1 MKKYEKQPHNQ
12 DEVDEIVDALV
23 ADPTRANDVKAI
35 LRHKI
40 SAPDIVRMVA
50 PKAAN
55 AKSVVTD
62 EDLDDDIW
70 DNVPI

>member
-1 MKKYEKQPHNQ
+1 MKKYMKQPHSK

-50 PKAAN
+50 PKSRI
-55 AKSVVTD
+55 AKVAVTD
-62 EDLDDDIW
+62 EEADDDIW
-70 DNVPI
+70 DNLPI

>member
-50 PKAAN
+50 PKTANVKAA
-55 AKSVVTD
+55 VTD

>member
-1 MKKYEKQPHNQ
+1 MKEYMKQPHSQ

-23 ADPTRANDVKAI
+23 ADPTRADDVKAM

-50 PKAAN
+50 PKVGI
-55 AKSVVTD
+55 AKDAVTD
-62 EDLDDDIW
+62 EESDDDIW
-70 DNVPI
+70 DNLPV

>member
-1 MKKYEKQPHNQ
+1 MIINTNQPHSK

-23 ADPTRANDVKAI
+23 ADPTCANDVKAI

-50 PKAAN
+50 PKAGI
-55 AKSVVTD
+55 AKVAITD
-62 EDLDDDIW
+62 EELDDDIW
-70 DNVPI
+70 DNLPI

>member
-1 MKKYEKQPHNQ
+1 MTKFEKQPHSQ

-50 PKAAN
+50 PKTGSARAAI
-55 AKSVVTD
+55 TE